1 MSFSVN
7 TNAGALVA
15 LQYLSATQGQLNQ
28 TQSAINSGMKVATA
42 RDDGAIYAIAQ
53 NQRGAVAGYASVI
66 NSINNATSS
75 VDVALSAGQSISDL
89 LIQLKAK
96 ALAAS
101 DSSLDTASRQALNA
115 NFTALRDQIT
125 TIVKNAVFNGFN
137 LVDGSTTQITALASA
152 DGTRRITTAAQDMK
166 LSGTIVTMK
175 STSTISTQAKASA
188 LVATIQTSLT
198 NVNAALAKLSSGA
211 AKFSIQGTF
220 VQKLSDTL
228 THGHR
233 QPGGRQHGGGK
244 RDAAVLAGQAA
255 AGRAGSVDRQSG
267 AADHP
272 LPVPLNK
279 KKNPKS
285 KKPRLKGWWA
295 KGGRRKLPALCTF
308 VSPAG
313 SGRQSGTACPPIR
326 SGFAA
331 AKRIHECSV
340 ISPRQHV
347 TRPAHSEH
355 VVFL

>member
-7 TNAGALVA
+7 TNPGALVA
-15 LQYLSATQGQLNQ
+15 LQYLSATQGQLAQ

-53 NQRGAVAGYASVI
+53 NQRGAVAGYTSVT

-115 NFTALRDQIT
+115 NFTALRDQIS

-152 DGTRRITTAAQDMK
+152 DGTRRITTQAQNMK
-166 LSGTIVTMK
+166 LSGTVVTMK
-175 STSTISTQAKASA
+175 STATISTQTKASA

-228 THGHR
+228 TTGI
-233 QPGGRQHGGGK
+233 GNLV
-244 RDAAVLAGQAA
+244 DANMAQESAMLQSLQVKQQLGVQALSIA
-255 AGRAGSVDRQSG
+255 NQAPQTILSLFR
-267 AADHP
+267 
-272 LPVPLNK
+272 
-279 KKNPKS
+279 
-285 KKPRLKGWWA
+285 
-295 KGGRRKLPALCTF
+295 
-308 VSPAG
+308 
-313 SGRQSGTACPPIR
+313 
-326 SGFAA
+326 
-331 AKRIHECSV
+331 
-340 ISPRQHV
+340 
-347 TRPAHSEH
+347 
-355 VVFL
+355 